1 MGLAPVAPEAGL
13 SVGLILLAIACLFLL
28 ALNKA
33 WGFTLGALLKT
44 LAAMFSS
51 IGFSIPVL
59 GRRISLAFVGD
70 ALGAVDSYVLRAIGA
85 GIVETE
91 KGLHAL
97 IGWMTWLLQET
108 ASQLAGL
115 AEDTAQAFQYVR
127 NHLLPTALTAALLG
141 PIAAIN
147 LLRSQVGQLLTHPT
161 QIIHATTRVIAP
173 GLSALRD
180 RVDALE
186 KRLAATGAAA
196 VSGVAQLPQAVP
208 LPSVTAIPGNIY
220 RGIDDL
226 RKRLGNVA
234 RVLTPAGIVGLV
246 GAAVLSQFELGW
258 LRCKGVGKVGR
269 GLCGLSGLIETLF
282 ADAVDALIV
291 ADLCQFTEALS
302 YAATRFE
309 PVLIAFVDVESA
321 LIGCHGITAAPAIVI
336 EAPDLPPVTGYVLA

>member
-1 MGLAPVAPEAGL
+1 
-13 SVGLILLAIACLFLL
+13 LLAFACVFLL

-33 WGFTLGALLKT
+33 YSFTLGALLRT
-44 LAAMFSS
+44 LAAMFRSLS
-51 IGFSIPVL
+51 FRIPLVGGRIG
-59 GRRISLAFVGD
+59 LAFIGD
-70 ALGAVDSYVLRAIGA
+70 AIDGVDHYVLLAIGS
-85 GIVETE
+85 GIVATE

-108 ASQLAGL
+108 ADQVAGL
-115 AEDTAQAFQYVR
+115 AEDTAHAFNYVR
-127 NHLLPTALTAALLG
+127 SHLVPTALKAALLL
-141 PIAAIN
+141 PSAAIA
-147 LLRSQVGQLLTHPT
+147 LLQSQVGQLLRHPT
-161 QIIHATTRVIAP
+161 QIIHATTRVLAP
-173 GLSALRD
+173 GLSSLRA
-180 RVDALE
+180 RVDSLE

-196 VSGVAQLPQAVP
+196 VSGVAQLPAVITVP
-208 LPSVTAIPGNIY
+208 NVTAIPGDIY
-220 RGIDDL
+220 RGIDDV
-226 RKRLGNVA
+226 RKRIGNVA

-258 LRCKGVGKVGR
+258 LRCKGVGRVGK

-282 ADAVDALIV
+282 ADAIDALIV